1 MTFFDLAGR
10 DRIQTFVCAVGLCL
24 LFATPAAAGTS
35 TTTVPKNAAMN
46 PLGCTVEHA
55 LSKPFSAWNDRADY
69 ALAPG
74 GDFETAAA
82 GWALSRG
89 AAVTSGNQP
98 FAIGTGG
105 RASLRLPAG
114 SSATSAPMCVDSSY
128 PHFRVFARNLGK
140 ARTQLKA
147 EVLFLNAKGD
157 IKSTASGTVVAGNTA
172 WSPTDSL
179 KIGVTFNPYVA
190 AGAAPVA
197 FRFTSGNDAD
207 WRIDDLYVDPWRRY

>member
-1 MTFFDLAGR
+1 MTFFDLVGR
-10 DRIQTFVCAVGLCL
+10 NRFRTFVGAVGLGL
-24 LFATPAAAGTS
+24 LFASPAAAGTS
-35 TTTVPKNAAMN
+35 TPGPKDAAIN

-55 LSKPFSAWNDRADY
+55 LSQPFSAWNDRADY

-74 GDFETAAA
+74 GDFETAAS
-82 GWALSRG
+82 GWTLSRG
-89 AAVTSGNQP
+89 ATVTSGNQP
-98 FAIGTGG
+98 FAIGTVG

-114 SSATSAPMCVDSSY
+114 SSATSAPMCVDGRY

-140 ARTQLKA
+140 TRTQLKA

-157 IKSTASGTVVAGNTA
+157 IKSTASGTVVTSNTA

-179 KIGVTFNPYVA
+179 KIGVAFNPYVA

-197 FRFTSGNDAD
+197 FRFTSGKDAD
-207 WRIDDLYVDPWRRY
+207 WQIDDLYVDPWRRY